1 LAAGKILAAKLTE
14 VRTHAEPATGGD
26 VNGIHDLRVAVKRL
40 REAMRLFRRLM
51 PAGRRRLFLP
61 LVEQLNDALGPVRDR
76 DVWAERI
83 AWLME
88 QAPAASDF
96 LEGLR
101 GKWAEER
108 EGYLTEAIGLWESLT
123 GTDRLLEGLS
133 NLAAAVR
140 KRRSPENSQPL
151 DRFAYV
157 TVTERALRVRQ
168 RLAEPQGLADPATLH
183 ALRIT
188 VKRLKYSLEPFLTAL
203 PGLEQPYQAVADV
216 QEAVGLTHDFDVI
229 QAALEE
235 HYRQTAPGCRRGARH
250 ALDVIRAH
258 RAELFAQAGEPL
270 KALASDDW
278 QRRLLDSLD

>member
-1 LAAGKILAAKLTE
+1 M
-14 VRTHAEPATGGD
+14 D
-26 VNGIHDLRVAVKRL
+26 GIHDLRVSVKRL

-51 PAGRRRLFLP
+51 PAGRRRRFLP

-76 DVWAERI
+76 DVWAEHI

-108 EGYLTEAIGLWESLT
+108 ERHLTETKNLWESLT
-123 GTDRLLEGLS
+123 ETDRLLEGLS
-133 NLAAAVR
+133 ALAGAV
-140 KRRSPENSQPL
+140 KQRRSPENSQPL

-157 TVTERALRVRQ
+157 TVTDRALRVRQ

-203 PGLEQPYQAVADV
+203 PGLDQPYQVVADV
-216 QEAVGLTHDFDVI
+216 QETVGLTHDFDVI
-229 QAALEE
+229 QAAVAE
-235 HYRQTAPGCRRGARH
+235 HYRQTAPGSRRGGRN

-258 RAELFAQAGEPL
+258 RAELFALTGEPL